1 MNSFKRVNSF
11 PGRKREK
18 PGNETRA
25 RAAKS
30 SLHCLGI
37 YTAFNMISSSTL
49 THRGPKKISLLYKCS
64 FTTSDN
70 KEP

>member
-49 THRGPKKISLLYKCS
+49 THKGANE
-64 FTTSDN
+64 N
-70 KEP
+70 KRVI

>member
-49 THRGPKKISLLYKCS
+49 THKGAKE
-64 FTTSDN
+64 N
-70 KEP
+70 KLAI

>member
-11 PGRKREK
+11 PGRKGEK
-18 PGNETRA
+18 PGNEARA

-49 THRGPKKISLLYKCS
+49 THKDAKE
-64 FTTSDN
+64 N
-70 KEP
+70 KLVI

>member
-37 YTAFNMISSSTL
+37 YTAF
-49 THRGPKKISLLYKCS
+49 KISVLYKCS
-64 FTTSDN
+64 FTPSDS
-70 KEP
+70 KER